1 MLFGSCLDDLNVFGK
16 VCFRTSACSFK
27 SPGEPPKRA
36 FLRGVGPKS
45 SKQAKAHQS
54 KPKQAK
60 ADHSSPKQAK
70 ASQSEPKQAKA
81 IQSKPKR
88 YKANQAGP
96 SLPGSVLIKPKRS
109 EPIPFASEGGHAP
122 PSRSPSTLFVALHP
136 CPRGVSCRR
145 ALPSPKSDPV
155 LFFSSGRKGQSPSRL
170 QARGAMPPPRAP
182 PPRCSL
188 HCNPVPRGGLLCRA
202 LPSTKSEP

>member
-1 MLFGSCLDDLNVFGK
+1 MFLA
-16 VCFRTSACSFK
+16 RSAFELPLARS
-27 SPGEPPKRA
+27 SPPGEPPKRA

-122 PSRSPSTLFVALHP
+122 PSRSPSTLFTALQPCSPGRVVVPGPPQHEVGTVKPGTHP
-136 CPRGVSCRR
+136 VC
-145 ALPSPKSDPV
+145 K
-155 LFFSSGRKGQSPSRL
+155 
-170 QARGAMPPPRAP
+170 
-182 PPRCSL
+182 
-188 HCNPVPRGGLLCRA
+188 RGGPGPPLA
-202 LPSTKSEP
+202 KP